1 MTWDVFYD
9 LGQTGV
15 EYHQPARH
23 SPEYVVRHPD
33 RLYYVER
40 STMRG
45 AEHLAGPFEELV
57 PAKMACLML
66 IGAPHGSAHR

>member
-15 EYHQPARH
+15 EYHQPVPH

-33 RLYYVER
+33 KLYYVER
-40 STMRG
+40 STRRG
-45 AEHLAGPFEELV
+45 AEYLAGPFEELV
-57 PAKMACLML
+57 PAQVACLVL
-66 IGAPHGSAHR
+66 IGGPDGRTDR